1 MLKILGEHYYLDLDK
16 IDEYIQINQDS
27 LSSSGET
34 ESTQINIVKYETIKL
49 MLEVIMDVTDEIDE
63 TLAGKGSEISI
74 PFKLAFN
81 TLLNKKLL
89 IIVIPFFVWVTSG
102 WNWNPTTFSPTQEE
116 VNPLEPNSVEV
127 NSSSWLANMTW

>member
-1 MLKILGEHYYLDLDK
+1 LDLDK

-89 IIVIPFFVWVTSG
+89 
-102 WNWNPTTFSPTQEE
+102 NKY
-116 VNPLEPNSVEV
+116 
-127 NSSSWLANMTW
+127 

>member
-1 MLKILGEHYYLDLDK
+1 MLKILGENYYLDLDK
-16 IDEYIQINQDS
+16 IDDYVQIKDRKE
-27 LSSSGET
+27 SSSGET
-34 ESTQINIVKYETIKL
+34 EGTAISIIKYETIKL

-89 IIVIPFFVWVTSG
+89 
-102 WNWNPTTFSPTQEE
+102 NKY
-116 VNPLEPNSVEV
+116 
-127 NSSSWLANMTW
+127 

>member
-16 IDEYIQINQDS
+16 IDEYIQINPDS

-89 IIVIPFFVWVTSG
+89 
-102 WNWNPTTFSPTQEE
+102 NKY
-116 VNPLEPNSVEV
+116 
-127 NSSSWLANMTW
+127 